1 MSKSAKAA
9 ALRFLKIRPRSI
21 AELKEKLQI
30 KGFSSTDI
38 ETTVV
43 DLLASGLLD
52 DRAFTKSWINY
63 RLARPFG
70 FRRII
75 LELKAKGIDP
85 EIIEQAVAEIRSGD
99 GFEIRPY
106 NPEQV
111 ALDLAQRRW
120 QRLPALD
127 PVKKKKRV
135 LDFLLRRGFDVDVAL
150 KVIKLIPGHST

>member
-21 AELKEKLQI
+21 AELKEKLQM
-30 KGFSSTDI
+30 KSFSATDI

-43 DLLASGLLD
+43 DLMASGLLD

-85 EIIEQAVAEIRSGD
+85 EIIEQAVAETRSGD
-99 GFEIRPY
+99 GFERLPY

-120 QRLPALD
+120 QRLPDIDL
-127 PVKKKKRV
+127 VKKKKRV
-135 LDFLLRRGFDVDVAL
+135 LDFLLRRGFEIDVVMKVL
-150 KVIKLIPGHST
+150 KKL